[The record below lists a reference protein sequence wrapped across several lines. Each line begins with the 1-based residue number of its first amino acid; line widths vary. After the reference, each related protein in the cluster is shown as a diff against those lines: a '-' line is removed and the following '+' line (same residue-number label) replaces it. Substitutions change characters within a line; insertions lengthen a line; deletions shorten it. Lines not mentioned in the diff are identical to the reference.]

1 MTSDNGFSQGENR
14 VFGKGYH
21 FDHAT
26 RIPLLIAGPGV
37 SHDSKNHLLAHID
50 LAPTIVD
57 IAGGTIPSFVDGM
70 SFKQLIDDPNSVAE
84 DRWRESILIENWE
97 TKSIFGNDVLCAANT
112 MRRYDTVYTEHATGE
127 GEYYNLSSDPLQL
140 NNSYSSL
147 SSVGKAALALQ
158 LRSLKADSDPIVGI
172 SSPAEPGEEFMGGV
186 ELNGIIDA
194 PAGAIEVRLSLL
206 DTASRRFWNGDE
218 WVSDFQQVSA
228 TVNRTSMLSQWKY
241 DFNPVDNLPGGTV
254 KVWVWGY
261 DLVGRFTDPATT
273 SFSLESS
280 PPVSEILSPRHFATV
295 GNEVTV
301 YGSAFSSNTV
311 DLVRVIIRRR
321 SDGRYFNGTNF
332 QSDWTFMPSPV
343 AENGSWSTSIELDAG
358 AYFVA
363 TYAIDTSGSREELPQ
378 VNLFFVE

>member
-1 MTSDNGFSQGENR
+1 
-14 VFGKGYH
+14 
-21 FDHAT
+21 
-26 RIPLLIAGPGV
+26 
-37 SHDSKNHLLAHID
+37 
-50 LAPTIVD
+50 
-57 IAGGTIPSFVDGM
+57 
-70 SFKQLIDDPNSVAE
+70 
-84 DRWRESILIENWE
+84 
-97 TKSIFGNDVLCAANT
+97 

-273 SFSLESS
+273 SFQLETS
-280 PPVSEILSPRHFATV
+280 PPVSEILSPMHLATV
-295 GNEVTV
+295 SNEFTV
-301 YGSAFSSNTV
+301 FGSAFSSNEA

-321 SDGRYFNGTNF
+321 SDGLYFNGTDF
-332 QSDWTFMPSPV
+332 QSDWTFTPSPV
-343 AENGSWSTSIELDAG
+343 AADGTWSTSLELDAG

-363 TYAIDTSGSREELPQ
+363 TYAIDTSGTREELPQ
-378 VNLFFVE
+378 LNLFFVE